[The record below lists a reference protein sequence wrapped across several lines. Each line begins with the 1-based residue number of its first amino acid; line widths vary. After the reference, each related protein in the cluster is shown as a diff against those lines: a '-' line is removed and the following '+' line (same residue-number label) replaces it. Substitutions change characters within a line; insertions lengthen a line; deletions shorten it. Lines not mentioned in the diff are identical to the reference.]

1 MSLAKERCITFEPI
15 VGQVYY
21 YVSIPYCC
29 HVEDIKVKSD
39 TFKGNPLS
47 ICKYNLYQTQ
57 QEAEEIVIK
66 IKLLFNFD

>member
-1 MSLAKERCITFEPI
+1 MLLAEEYCITFEPK

-29 HVEDIKVKSD
+29 HVEDIKVMSY

-57 QEAEEIVIK
+57 QEAEEVVMK
-66 IKLLFNFD
+66 IKLLFNFH